1 MGPESQLIV
10 WGSKT
15 NLDPFVQNEELF
27 GHYTSTI
34 YSKEAQQTTMLMMVF
49 SGFSVEVHAS
59 MILSSDFGFD
69 SFKGKSWDPL

>member
-1 MGPESQLIV
+1 M
-10 WGSKT
+10 
-15 NLDPFVQNEELF
+15 NELF

-59 MILSSDFGFD
+59 MILSSDFGFN

>member
-1 MGPESQLIV
+1 MGPYKSQLIV

-15 NLDPFVQNEELF
+15 NLDPTELF

-34 YSKEAQQTTMLMMVF
+34 YSNEAQQTTMLMMFF

-59 MILSSDFGFD
+59 MVLSSDFEFN